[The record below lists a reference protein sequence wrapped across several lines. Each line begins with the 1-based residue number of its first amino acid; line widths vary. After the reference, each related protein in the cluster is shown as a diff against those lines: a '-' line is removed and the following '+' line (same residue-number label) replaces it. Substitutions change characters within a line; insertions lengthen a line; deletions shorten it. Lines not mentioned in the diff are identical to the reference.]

1 MVLNFRQLN
10 GLLFLPILL
19 WQNNIGPRELNFIKS
34 IIKRKSGE
42 PIIMNT
48 IENSTSRKDLK
59 II

>member
-1 MVLNFRQLN
+1 MVCYFSNSFVE
-10 GLLFLPILL
+10 
-19 WQNNIGPRELNFIKS
+19 NNIGPRELNFIKS